1 MKKKLANLLLA
12 LIACLFVAF
21 GFVAC
26 GENPLAVSAPT
37 NVRVDAGTMAV
48 TWDKVD
54 GAAKY
59 TISINDGTEYSITNT
74 SYACSQLIQS
84 QQTFTVKVCAVSSV
98 GDMKSEATV
107 MTFSPLDKITDLT
120 LTEEGSLTWS
130 VVNNAT
136 GYALR
141 IDGVE
146 QQVPLAVTEYA
157 IETTGRHSYQVRPVG
172 ADNSFYSVWS
182 DVQQVTKLGTVDT
195 AKIKYDVQSGK
206 LSWSAVSGATAY
218 DVYVNGFIEV
228 EDCKATS
235 VDFDCPNANFVV
247 EIKAKSTAQNTLAG
261 ETSEQKEF
269 IFLDPVTNIRVE
281 DGVLVWDEVNL
292 ATGYLLKI
300 GNATPKTITGT
311 SYDKLA
317 RGTSLTV
324 SLMPVSTEAV
334 YFSNWS
340 SPMDFYLLEAPV
352 IQWNSSLELDDGE
365 AKNNIWWNAIERAHG
380 YELKITAP
388 NGDESME
395 EAGAT
400 DRDFAYAFLEV
411 GTYTVELKATADPE
425 DSTICSSPYSTAIK
439 VTRLPSP
446 TKTSTNFITSNAQEL
461 SKGFTVSFEKVAKA
475 KGYRLYKE
483 ETQVDDTTSST
494 TQFSVGNVAE
504 SGVTSEKSYNY
515 SIQAL
520 GDNIMQ
526 NNAVVLSSLKS
537 KLLSFAVTVLATPQD
552 PTIEGYLYKFGSI
565 ERANGYA
572 VFTGAQAYGSK
583 TNSFDLGAVLP
594 EGNAEIKVCAKGNG
608 AEVLA
613 SSFSTPINV
622 HRLTRP
628 YNIRIEENGANSV
641 LTCAEITHAKSYN
654 VVFDNNGQA
663 MDVDSIDNVR
673 DRITTKG
680 TYVYMEAVRNEFGTD
695 GTYYMTSP
703 SSDTVTFVKLDT
715 PTFGGQPFSNTQ
727 LTWRKPGNINESI
740 YTPSY
745 AVYDQN
751 GIKYNETLTGTSM
764 NIAYLDGGKDYSFKV
779 KAIGDSGTNGFT
791 RYISSDES
799 EVVTVYKLASPE
811 ISIDMQKN
819 EYQWSAVAKASAYQV
834 LIDGENKGVYTH
846 ENNKTYTYKPNFKEL
861 KTYKVEI
868 VALGDLTSSTTSL
881 WTVNSKSVEGKNVK
895 LQETNQLTEP
905 DFALSYSHTTV
916 HDQGKLTVTLT
927 QESTYATG
935 YSYTVGGTEHFSEEA
950 VLTVDLST
958 PAQYKV
964 SVYAQGGGFDE
975 NGVYYLDSQAKGG
988 NSTAKYMMTLLAEPS
1003 SDDIEFGQDGTV
1015 EFAKSNTAE
1024 YGYTVQICINGGEW
1038 ITVSENAGAILDVSK
1053 LLRDNDAR
1061 TVKFR
1066 IWANGYGTN
1075 VIASKAVETQTWNW
1089 NNA

>member
-12 LIACLFVAF
+12 LIACLFAAF
-21 GFVAC
+21 GFIAC

-74 SYACSQLIQS
+74 SYACSQLIQG

-107 MTFSPLDKITDLT
+107 MTFSPLDKINDLT

-206 LSWSAVSGATAY
+206 LSWASVSGATAY
-218 DVYVNGFIEV
+218 DVYVNGFIQA

-247 EIKAKSTAQNTLAG
+247 EIKAKSSAQNTLAG

-269 IFLDPVTNIRVE
+269 IFLDPVTNIRVQ
-281 DGVLVWDEVNL
+281 DGVLLWDEVNL

-300 GNATPKTITGT
+300 GNATPKTITST

-340 SPMDFYLLEAPV
+340 SPMSFFLLEAPV
-352 IQWNSSLELDDGE
+352 IQWNSSLMLDDGE
-365 AKNNIWWNAIERAHG
+365 AKNNIWWNAIDRAHG
-380 YELKITAP
+380 YELKITTP
-388 NGDESME
+388 GGDESIE

-400 DRDFAYAFLEV
+400 DRDFAYDFLEV
-411 GTYTVELKATADPE
+411 GTYTVELKATADPD
-425 DSTICSSPYSTAIK
+425 DSTICSSPYSSPIK
-439 VTRLPSP
+439 VTRLASP
-446 TKTSTNFITSNAQEL
+446 TRTSTNFITSNRQEL

-475 KGYRLYKE
+475 TGYRLYKE
-483 ETQVDDTTSST
+483 GTMIENTSSST
-494 TQFSVGNVAE
+494 SQFSVTNVAE
-504 SGVTSEKSYNY
+504 SGVTSEKAYNY
-515 SIQAL
+515 SIQAI
-520 GDNIMQ
+520 GTDAMQ
-526 NNAVVLSSLKS
+526 KDSVVLSSLKDKS
-537 KLLSFAVTVLATPQD
+537 LSFAVTVLATPQD

-565 ERANGYA
+565 EKANGYA
-572 VFTGAQAYGSK
+572 VFTGAKVYDSNI
-583 TNSFDLGAVLP
+583 NSFDLGAVLP

-608 AEVLA
+608 SDVLA

-654 VVFDNNGQA
+654 VVFDNNGQI

-673 DRITTKG
+673 DKITTKG
-680 TYVYMEAVRNEFGTD
+680 TYVYMEAVNNDFGVD

-703 SSDTVTFVKLDT
+703 SSETVTFIKLDT

-727 LTWRKPGNINESI
+727 LTWKKPGNINENI
-740 YTPSY
+740 YSPNY
-745 AVYDQN
+745 AVYNEN
-751 GIKYNETLTGTSM
+751 GVKYNETLTGTSM
-764 NIAYLDGGKDYSFKV
+764 NIAYLDGGKDYTFKV
-779 KAIGDSGTNGFT
+779 KAIGDSGTDGFT

-799 EVVTVYKLASPE
+799 EAVTVYKLASPE
-811 ISIDMQKN
+811 LSVDMATN
-819 EYQWSAVAKASAYQV
+819 EYQWTAVAKASAYEI
-834 LIDGENKGVYTH
+834 LIDGESKGVHTH
-846 ENNKTYTYKPNFKEL
+846 QSGKTYTYKPNFKDL

-868 VALGDLTSSTTSL
+868 VALGDLTSSDSNL
-881 WTVNSKSVEGKNVK
+881 WTVNSKGVEGKNVK
-895 LQETNQLTEP
+895 LQETKQLTEP
-905 DFALSYSHTTV
+905 DFVLSYSHTSV
-916 HDQGKLTVTLT
+916 HDQGKLTITLT
-927 QESTYATG
+927 QQSPYATG
-935 YSYTVGGTEHFSEEA
+935 YSYTIGGTEHFSEDA
-950 VLTVDLST
+950 VFTKDLST
-958 PAQYKV
+958 PGKYKV
-964 SVYAQGGGFDE
+964 GVYARGGGFDE
-975 NGVYYLDSQAKGG
+975 NGVYYLDSQSKGG
-988 NSTAKYMMTLLAEPS
+988 SDTLKYTMTLLAEPS
-1003 SDDIEFGQDGTV
+1003 AGDVEFGQDGTL

-1024 YGYTVQICINGGEW
+1024 YGYTVQICINEGEW
-1038 ITVSENAGAILDVSK
+1038 VTVSEDSPAILDVSK
-1053 LLRDNDAR
+1053 MLKDNNA
-1061 TVKFR
+1061 TKVKFR
-1066 IWANGYGTN
+1066 IWANGYGAN
-1075 VIASKAVETQTWNW
+1075 VIESKAIETQTWNW
-1089 NNA
+1089 TNA